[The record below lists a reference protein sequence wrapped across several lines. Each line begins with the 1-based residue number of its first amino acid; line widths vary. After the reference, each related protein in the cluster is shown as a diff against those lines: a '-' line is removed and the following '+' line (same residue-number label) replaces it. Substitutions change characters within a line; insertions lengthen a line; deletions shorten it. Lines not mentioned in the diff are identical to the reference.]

1 MPEYYVDERDIK
13 FQLFEY
19 LEIEKLLESEVYKQ
33 FSKEEFEMVIGEAI
47 KFAKTALAP
56 INKLGDDVGVK
67 FDKGKVMMPDE
78 FKAVYNKYVEAG
90 WIGMSSKP
98 EFGGQGF
105 PQVVG
110 TASAEIFVGSNVSFT
125 MAPGLT
131 RAAADLIED
140 FGTQEMKELYVPKML
155 SGEWCGTMCLTEP
168 QAGSAV
174 GDLSTAAKPTG
185 KPGEYLISGTKIFI
199 TFGDHDLTPNIVHLA
214 LARIEGAPKGI
225 KGVSLF
231 LAPKYR
237 VNADGSLG
245 EFNDIACSGIEHK
258 MGIHGSPTCTLN
270 FGDNGKCLGYIIGE
284 ANQGI
289 KYMFKMMNE
298 ARIGVGLQGQALASA
313 AYQLAL
319 RYAHERIQGVD
330 IREMKNVDAPRV
342 PIVAHPDVRR
352 MLLYQKAYVE
362 GIRGLLYKTAFFGD
376 LIKTNKA
383 AGNVDEAD
391 KYQDLLDLFTPIC
404 KAYSSDYAFRCIEL
418 ALQVYGGY
426 GYSAEYGV
434 EQYLR
439 DSKIA
444 SIYEGANG
452 IQALDLLGRKIA
464 IKGGLLFMRYMTE
477 LNGFVDANKANPTFA
492 KEFKVLEKARDIL
505 AETTMSFAQMS
516 MSGNV
521 LYPVLQAY
529 PYLEMFGHVLVSNIL
544 LEQALVAAKKLDA
557 LFSAKGATTD
567 EAKRALIK
575 GHADAK
581 FYSGKVETAKFF
593 AHYVLPHV
601 FAISETIKSN
611 NTSALDIEF
620 ETF

>member
-19 LEIEKLLESEVYKQ
+19 LEVEKLLESDVYKQ

-56 INKLGDDVGVK
+56 INKLGDEVGVK
-67 FDKGKVMMPDE
+67 FENGKVIMPDE
-78 FKAVYNKYVEAG
+78 FKSVYNKYAEAG
-90 WIGMSSKP
+90 WIGISSNP

-105 PQVVG
+105 PQVIG
-110 TASAEIFVGSNVSFT
+110 TSTAEVFVGANVSFT

-131 RAAADLIED
+131 KAAADLLED
-140 FGTQEMKELYVPKML
+140 FGTEEMKNLYIPKML

-174 GDLSTAAKPTG
+174 GDLTTAAKPTG

-199 TFGDHDLTPNIVHLA
+199 TFGEHDLTPNIIHLV

-231 LAPKYR
+231 LVPKYR
-237 VNADGSLG
+237 VNPDGSLG
-245 EFNDIACSGIEHK
+245 EFNDITCSGIEHK
-258 MGIHGSPTCTLN
+258 MGIHASPTCTLN
-270 FGDNGKCLGYIIGE
+270 FGDNGNCIGYIIGE
-284 ANQGI
+284 PNQGI

-298 ARIGVGLQGQALASA
+298 ARIGVGLQGQALAAA

-342 PIVAHPDVRR
+342 PIIVHPDVRR

-362 GIRGLLYKTAFFGD
+362 GLRGLLYKAALFGD
-376 LIKTNKA
+376 LIKINKA
-383 AGNVDEAD
+383 SGNEDEAE

-426 GYSAEYGV
+426 GYSEEYGI

-444 SIYEGANG
+444 SIYEGTNG

-477 LNGFVDANKANPTFA
+477 LNSFIDANKDNAVFA
-492 KEFKVLEKARDIL
+492 KEFKVLERARDVL
-505 AETTMSFAQMS
+505 AETTMSFGQMS
-516 MSGNV
+516 MSGNL
-521 LYPVLQAY
+521 LYPVLHAY
-529 PYLEMFGHVLVSNIL
+529 PYLEMFGHIAVSHVL

-557 LFSAKGATTD
+557 LFASKGASTD

-575 GHADAK
+575 EHPDAK
-581 FYSGKVETAKFF
+581 FYYGKVETAKFF
-593 AHYVLPHV
+593 VHYVLPHV

-620 ETF
+620 DLF